1 MDLPTNGELIPV
13 GGGDNI
19 PLLRSP
25 LTIGRRESCD
35 VCLWLAD
42 TAERI
47 AQIRASE
54 QGREG
59 VQSFLDKRKP
69 GWLMG

>member
-1 MDLPTNGELIPV
+1 MAQAKTLVREIVGQPV
-13 GGGDNI
+13 DEA
-19 PLLRSP
+19 L
-25 LTIGRRESCD
+25 
-35 VCLWLAD
+35 LAD
-42 TAERI
+42 TAKRI